1 MNSYLDKRQQDL
13 YEMVNLIDKKVSKGK
28 GIKSL
33 KKTLLKRIKHLDEVI
48 EQLWVTIQQNKIT
61 SNVRNG

>member
-48 EQLWVTIQQNKIT
+48 EQL
-61 SNVRNG
+61 